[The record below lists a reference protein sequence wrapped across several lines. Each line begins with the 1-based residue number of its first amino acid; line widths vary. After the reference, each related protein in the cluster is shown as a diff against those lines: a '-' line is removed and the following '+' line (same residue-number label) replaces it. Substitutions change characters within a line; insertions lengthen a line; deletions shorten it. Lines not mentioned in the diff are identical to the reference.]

1 MSKKIDNPFN
11 GYAGFDGK
19 GGYHGKGGHGGD
31 QIIIKERPR
40 PKFVNMNKTMP
51 TIGVGYDF
59 ASDTSSRASDLQSK
73 NLKNY
78 QNFGN
83 YRIHGNQNHH
93 NVLTTVDQPNKPLVP

>member
-1 MSKKIDNPFN
+1 MSSKIDNPFN

-31 QIIIKERPR
+31 QIIIKPR
-40 PKFVNMNKTMP
+40 PKPKAFNMYRTA
-51 TIGVGYDF
+51 TTLGAGYDF
-59 ASDTSSRASDLQSK
+59 SSETTSRASDLQSK

-83 YRIHGNQNHH
+83 YRIHGNKNIE
-93 NVLTTVDQPNKPLVP
+93 NVKTLID